1 MPHWSN
7 FHHPLRLNTHLNSP
21 GIQQP
26 ACGSW
31 DIRTQIIPAVFIQP
45 AHYKKNRALNRGRD
59 NNWAIAGAFIF
70 NCVIQRGL
78 VSKKASVKKLHS
90 SILRSGKIPAHYRFI
105 DFIIQPEMFHGC
117 FSVDYRH
124 NHYPLV
130 SGARF
135 ILLSGTSPTIVTSPL
150 PLSSAAR
157 KRET

>member
-59 NNWAIAGAFIF
+59 DKRTIASTFIL
-70 NCVIQRGL
+70 NSTIQSSL

-90 SILRSGKIPAHYRFI
+90 SILRSGKIPLHHRFI